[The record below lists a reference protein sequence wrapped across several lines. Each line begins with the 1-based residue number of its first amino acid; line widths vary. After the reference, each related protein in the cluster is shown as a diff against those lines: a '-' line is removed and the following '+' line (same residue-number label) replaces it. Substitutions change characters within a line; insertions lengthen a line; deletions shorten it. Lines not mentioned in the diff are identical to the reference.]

1 MATTYLTKTPS
12 ASNRKTFT
20 ISVWLKRNATGS
32 QQAIFSTGNGNSGPL
47 NFFGFGSSDNLN
59 YWEYQ
64 DGYTEI
70 SDIKTNRIFTD
81 TGAWYHLV
89 LAVDTTQ
96 ATASN
101 RTKIYVN
108 GELQT
113 DLGTTGS
120 NQYPASQNQDMA
132 FNQADQHAIG
142 RYEYNNSGLFDGCM
156 SHFHFIDGT
165 AYAASTFGSTD
176 STTGEWKI
184 NTSPSVT
191 YGTNGFFLFKDSN
204 SVTDQSPNSNN
215 YTVSGGTLL
224 DTKDNPS
231 NNFPT
236 LNRML
241 SQTPP
246 TSNGCLT
253 ITKTNSGDKP
263 GLSTFGA
270 FSGKYYFEVKYLTA
284 TNYSGI
290 GVLNAF
296 KTKNIGTGT
305 LNTYY
310 GSNDDSVGYWG
321 GVPTIYYG
329 GSDVGGGNYGS
340 AASQNDIVGC
350 AVDLD
355 NGYIYWSV
363 NGSYLNSGSPTS
375 GSSGTGGY
383 ALSNIANNNG
393 DNYYVMG
400 ASVSGTAGTRTVAVN
415 YGQGFFGTTAVA
427 SAGTNASGHGVF
439 EYDVPTGYTALCT
452 KGLNE

>member
-1 MATTYLTKTPS
+1 MATTYLTRTATANNNSVGKWTFS
-12 ASNRKTFT
+12 AW
-20 ISVWLKRNATGS
+20 IKRNALNTESNIISFYSSGAS
-32 QQAIFSTGNGNSGPL
+32 RSALRFDSDDKLRFYEVTSNSTIVTKL
-47 NFFGFGSSDNLN
+47 
-59 YWEYQ
+59 
-64 DGYTEI
+64 
-70 SDIKTNRIFTD
+70 TNRLFRD
-81 TGAWYHLV
+81 SGAWYHIM
-89 LAVDTTQ
+89 LAVDKTLGSPETE
-96 ATASN
+96 
-101 RTKIYVN
+101 IYVN
-108 GELQT
+108 GVKETSFAT
-113 DLGTTGS
+113 DDGYT
-120 NQYPASQNQDMA
+120 QNEA
-132 FNQADQHAIG
+132 GNFNQAIPIYINSENTSSGIG
-142 RYEYNNSGLFDGCM
+142 DCVM
-156 SHFHFIDGT
+156 SHVHFIDGT
-165 AYAASTFGSTD
+165 KYGPTTFGSFD
-176 STTGEWKI
+176 STTGIWKI

-191 YGTNGFFLFKDSN
+191 YGTNGFFILKDSN
-204 SVTDQSPNSNN
+204 SVTDQSGNSNN
-215 YTVSGGTLL
+215 FTVGAGTLL
-224 DTKDNPS
+224 TTQDNPS

-270 FSGKYYFEVKYLTA
+270 FSGKYYFEAKYITA

-305 LNTYY
+305 LATYY
-310 GSNDDSVGYWG
+310 GSDNSSVGYWG
-321 GVPTIYYG
+321 GVPTIYYN

-383 ALSNIANNNG
+383 ALSNIANSNG

-400 ASVSGTAGTRTVAVN
+400 ASVSGTAGTRTIAVN

-439 EYDVPTGYTALCT
+439 EYDVPAGYTALCT

>member
-1 MATTYLTKTPS
+1 MASTYLSKTLAGTRTNGKKWTWS
-12 ASNRKTFT
+12 AW
-20 ISVWLKRNATGS
+20 VKRNALGS
-32 QQAIFSTGNGNSGPL
+32 IQPL
-47 NFFGFGSSDNLN
+47 FYADDGSANYYTTVRFHDTDSIVFRNKHSSD
-59 YWEYQ
+59 Q
-64 DGYTEI
+64 GYLIT
-70 SDIKTNRIFTD
+70 TRVFRD
-81 TGAWYHLV
+81 TGAWYHIQ
-89 LAVDTTQ
+89 AVYDSDNST
-96 ATASN
+96 SGD
-101 RTKIYVN
+101 RMILYVN
-108 GELQT
+108 GERIT
-113 DLGTTGS
+113 AYDNEAYPGS
-120 NQYPASQNQDMA
+120 SAGSTINDGY
-132 FNQADQHAIG
+132 QHRIG
-142 RYEYNNSGLFDGCM
+142 RGNQVDGSSYFDGCM
-156 SHFHFIDGT
+156 SHVHFVDGQ
-165 AYAASTFGSTD
+165 AYAPTVFGSTD

-184 NTSPSVT
+184 NTNPTVT
-191 YGTNGFFLFKDSN
+191 YGINGFFILKNDN
-204 SVTDQSPNSNN
+204 GVTDQSPNSNAFA
-215 YTVSGGTLL
+215 VSGGTLL
-224 DTKDNPS
+224 TTQDNPS

-270 FSGKYYFEVKYLTA
+270 FSGKYYFEAKYITA

-305 LNTYY
+305 LATYY
-310 GSNDDSVGYWG
+310 GSDNSSVGYWG
-321 GVPTIYYG
+321 GVPTIYYN

-383 ALSNIANNNG
+383 ALSNIANSNG

-400 ASVSGTAGTRTVAVN
+400 ASVSGTAGTRTIAVN

-427 SAGTNASGHGVF
+427 SAGSNASGHGVF